1 MRALLGTVLI
11 AIGLDVVIAAA
22 WLSRWDHVS
31 AHDRLTFDP
40 TGLSLLRVFPAQLAI
55 GVLGVLI
62 MGSEYATG
70 QIRATLGATPQRGTL
85 LAAKTAVF
93 TVVVFVRGLVTS
105 FVAFFIGQAFFST
118 KHAGAALSDPG
129 ALRAV
134 IGRALYLAAIG
145 TLARGLGTILRRT
158 AGGIFALVGLLLVR
172 PILVGFLPSPW
183 SRSTVRSVTRPTC
196 EHGPGRISGCPQRD
210 ILNNLAYSGA
220 LLLSTGSD
228 HPDCRARWSQLVTE
242 ESCQT
247 HTNPCDPRLDK
258 QDSGEREPMNRAGM
272 KSTEMPSLVHG
283 PLRPRGP

>member
-129 ALRAV
+129 AAA
-134 IGRALYLAAIG
+134 GRDRPGPLPGCHWHPGQGVGHHFAPN
-145 TLARGLGTILRRT
+145 RGR
-158 AGGIFALVGLLLVR
+158 
-172 PILVGFLPSPW
+172 
-183 SRSTVRSVTRPTC
+183 
-196 EHGPGRISGCPQRD
+196 
-210 ILNNLAYSGA
+210 Y
-220 LLLSTGSD
+220 
-228 HPDCRARWSQLVTE
+228 
-242 ESCQT
+242 
-247 HTNPCDPRLDK
+247 
-258 QDSGEREPMNRAGM
+258 
-272 KSTEMPSLVHG
+272 
-283 PLRPRGP
+283 LRPRRPAAGAAHPGGLPAFAVEPLDRTFSHPTNL

>member
-134 IGRALYLAAIG
+134 IGRALYLAAVAPWPG
-145 TLARGLGTILRRT
+145 GWAPFCAEPRAVSSPSSACCWCGPSWWASCLRRG
-158 AGGIFALVGLLLVR
+158 AAR
-172 PILVGFLPSPW
+172 PYVQSP
-183 SRSTVRSVTRPTC
+183 
-196 EHGPGRISGCPQRD
+196 D
-210 ILNNLAYSGA
+210 
-220 LLLSTGSD
+220 
-228 HPDCRARWSQLVTE
+228 QLVNTV
-242 ESCQT
+242 
-247 HTNPCDPRLDK
+247 P
-258 QDSGEREPMNRAGM
+258 GEFQVALSET
-272 KSTEMPSLVHG
+272 S
-283 PLRPRGP
+283 